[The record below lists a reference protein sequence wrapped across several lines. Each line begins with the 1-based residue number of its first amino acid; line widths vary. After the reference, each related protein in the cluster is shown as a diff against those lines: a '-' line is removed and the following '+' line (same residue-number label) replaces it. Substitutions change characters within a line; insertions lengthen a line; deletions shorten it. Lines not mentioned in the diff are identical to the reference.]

1 MRAPAKLLPKG
12 EALRETKN
20 AMDSEFW
27 TDNITNG
34 SKVFFFLTLFDHTRK
49 EVKRTHINS
58 KQMNVD
64 RKLSKSMKYVNKCK
78 KKKEKEK
85 INEQTKNQKANKRQQ
100 NKTHTHKNPNPKA
113 HF

>member
-1 MRAPAKLLPKG
+1 M
-12 EALRETKN
+12 
-20 AMDSEFW
+20 
-27 TDNITNG
+27 
-34 SKVFFFLTLFDHTRK
+34 TLFDHTRK

-58 KQMNVD
+58 KQKNVD